1 MPRTAKPLTTLFI
14 KNLKGPAAK
23 SDGGGLI
30 LRVDGNHNKRWLFRY
45 RRDGR
50 DTDIP
55 LGSWPTVSLEAAR
68 KAAQLE
74 RERLAIGIKGR
85 ATFRQVF
92 EKLHKHHAGGLRN
105 EKHKRAW
112 RTQVETYAAP
122 VLDMQIAHIRASDI
136 RDALSRV
143 WHDKPETAGRV
154 LQRIERTF
162 KAAIA
167 DDLVGASP
175 CDKARTLLGPLKKG
189 TRNHAS
195 MPYRELP
202 AFMVQL
208 RSGAISA
215 EYITRLALEFVI
227 LTAARSGEVREMP
240 RAEID
245 LKKRIWVVPA
255 ERMKMD
261 REHRVPLSARAVQ
274 IIEEADRLR
283 GESHLTFPMSSGDPM
298 SDMTLLAV
306 LRRAELPVTVHGFRS
321 SFKTWAVEHAEAPD
335 EWSEL
340 ALAHVD
346 DNKSRKAYRRT
357 DFLEQR
363 KDLMERWA
371 QFLEGASQQRTVSA
385 TAPPS
390 DQKEDEPLP
399 PRSRARTSSAS
410 G

>member
-30 LRVDGNHNKRWLFRY
+30 LRVDRNNNKRWLFRY
-45 RRDGR
+45 RREGR
-50 DTDIP
+50 DTDVP

-74 RERLAIGIKGR
+74 REKLAIGVTGR

-92 EKLHKHHAGGLRN
+92 GKLHEHHAGGLRN

-112 RTQVETYAAP
+112 RKQVETYAEP
-122 VLDMQIAHIRASDI
+122 LLDMQIAHIRASDI
-136 RDALSRV
+136 KDALSNV
-143 WHDKPETAGRV
+143 WHEKPETAGRV

-167 DDLVGASP
+167 DDLVAASP
-175 CDKARTLLGPLKKG
+175 CEKARTLLGPLKKS
-189 TRNHAS
+189 TRNHAA
-195 MPYRELP
+195 MPYRDLP

-215 EYITRLALEFVI
+215 EYMTRLALEFVI

-240 RAEID
+240 RAEVD

-261 REHRVPLSARAVQ
+261 REHRVPLSSRAIEIVQ
-274 IIEEADRLR
+274 EADRLR
-283 GESHLTFPMSSGDPM
+283 RESPLTFPMSSGEPM

-321 SFKTWAVEHAEAPD
+321 SFKTWAVEHEEAPD

-340 ALAHVD
+340 ALAHAD
-346 DNKSRKAYRRT
+346 DNKTRKSYRRT
-357 DFLEQR
+357 DFFEQR
-363 KDLMERWA
+363 RDLMERWA
-371 QFLEGASQQRTVSA
+371 QFLERASQPPLVDAAPTA
-385 TAPPS
+385 DGKAGAPP
-390 DQKEDEPLP
+390 P
-399 PRSRARTSSAS
+399 PRSRARTSSAR